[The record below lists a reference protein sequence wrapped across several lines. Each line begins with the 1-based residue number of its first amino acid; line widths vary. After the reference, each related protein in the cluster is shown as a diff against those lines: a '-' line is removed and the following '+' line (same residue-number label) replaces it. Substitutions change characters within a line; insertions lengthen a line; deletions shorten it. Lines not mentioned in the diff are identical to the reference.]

1 MTEQQKLD
9 KLVDKFLKENN
20 LIPSNTNEEVNTKD
34 LFNVIKRNG
43 QVIKN
48 VKFQPNGKDFYI
60 DNDKTGGRSLG
71 KIEDG
76 DRVET
81 VNKVDE
87 AKPKGKINPKYTH
100 FALRKSNNKI
110 VNGWEYKDLDPQSIA
125 EYVRMDLKDMDI
137 KPSEVSVLTT
147 KGIKA
152 KNIDPFDSDNWE
164 KLEVDE
170 DTVIA
175 TNTGDQSSATTDQK
189 KKIQNAT
196 AKGDAVKIIKK
207 GTTITE
213 NEELSLQESTG
224 IKSVI
229 DKVTAA
235 HDELEKLAGTIQD
248 NKYQKYATSA
258 MKHLENAESVLG
270 DIHLR
275 EQALSEEAAEADK
288 KMGDKY
294 VKDLQKHLSKKFKNK
309 DDVSQIMKKY
319 DQVARKLKDKE
330 PEKVSEAIWKHFLN
344 ESAEDSEFSKKH
356 EKARKSLKE
365 LHSVLVKHNFVKK

>member
-60 DNDKTGGRSLG
+60 DNDKTGGRALG

-87 AKPKGKINPKYTH
+87 AKPKGKIDPKYTH
-100 FALRKSNNKI
+100 FALRKSTNKI

-125 EYVRMDLKDMDI
+125 EYVKGDLKDMDI

-152 KNIDPFDSDNWE
+152 KNIDLFDSDNWE

-175 TNTGDQSSATTDQK
+175 TATGDQSSATTDQK
-189 KKIQNAT
+189 KKIQAAT

-330 PEKVSEAIWKHFLN
+330 PEKVSEAIWTHFIN
-344 ESAEDSEFSKKH
+344 ESKNK
-356 EKARKSLKE
+356 
-365 LHSVLVKHNFVKK
+365 